1 MRLSTRF
8 AACLATLVPLLVL
21 LGGLLV
27 LNLVSR
33 DLRAER
39 DEQMATRAHALAP
52 LATSYSWRVRMTPRL
67 PPDLIAQRLAGAA
80 AMGAGSP
87 GGIRVE
93 IPGST
98 SFDMGEVPATTPA
111 VAGEGP
117 ATFGEGA
124 REWRFVVSDLGP
136 RGGAGRLWV
145 FESEEHLDRRLGVLR
160 SRLAL
165 VTLISAGVGVVAG
178 LALGRFAVRPLAV
191 LRGQARGIGAS
202 PVGETR
208 LETASGVTEI
218 DELAGVLNDL
228 LDRRDAAVT
237 RTGEALE
244 TARAF
249 AATVAHELR
258 TPLTSMGTNLELL
271 GHPGLDPVER
281 AEIVADLSAEHGRTQ
296 RLITM
301 LRRLA
306 RGELVEPAA
315 FAETDLAEITA
326 VAVEEARRRH
336 PRAAIAFSPTA
347 DLPVRGW
354 AEGLRMIVDNLLDNA
369 AIHGTDAPD
378 HPGGKDRVVRPDGAD
393 SADAVSGLDRAN
405 NTDSTDHTD
414 SGMGSTSARD
424 GTDRTDS
431 GMGGTSARDGTEDT
445 EDTERATIT
454 VTLSADG
461 TVAVLAVQDAGPGI
475 PLAERDSVFTRFH
488 RRPGSPGSGLG
499 LTLIR
504 QQVALHGGTV
514 TVTDPEQGRGT
525 RVEVR
530 LPASSPLSPRSPT
543 RPDERPPEVGS
554 WLTEPRRS
562 PP

>member
-8 AACLATLVPLLVL
+8 AACLAALVPLLVL

-93 IPGST
+93 IPGSK
-98 SFDMGEVPATTPA
+98 SFDMGEVPVTTPA

-315 FAETDLAEITA
+315 FTETDLAEITA

-336 PRAAIAFSPTA
+336 PRAASPSPPRPTC
-347 DLPVRGW
+347 RY
-354 AEGLRMIVDNLLDNA
+354 VD
-369 AIHGTDAPD
+369 GR
-378 HPGGKDRVVRPDGAD
+378 K
-393 SADAVSGLDRAN
+393 
-405 NTDSTDHTD
+405 D
-414 SGMGSTSARD
+414 SG
-424 GTDRTDS
+424 
-431 GMGGTSARDGTEDT
+431 
-445 EDTERATIT
+445 
-454 VTLSADG
+454 
-461 TVAVLAVQDAGPGI
+461 
-475 PLAERDSVFTRFH
+475 
-488 RRPGSPGSGLG
+488 
-499 LTLIR
+499 
-504 QQVALHGGTV
+504 
-514 TVTDPEQGRGT
+514 
-525 RVEVR
+525 
-530 LPASSPLSPRSPT
+530 
-543 RPDERPPEVGS
+543 
-554 WLTEPRRS
+554 
-562 PP
+562 